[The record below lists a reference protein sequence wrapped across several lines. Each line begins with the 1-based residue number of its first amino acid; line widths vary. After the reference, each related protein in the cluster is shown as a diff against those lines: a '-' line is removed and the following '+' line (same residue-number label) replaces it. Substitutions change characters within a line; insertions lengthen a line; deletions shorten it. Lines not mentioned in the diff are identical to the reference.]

1 MFQWPS
7 SLAGFRI
14 TSHHIWELNFQVD
27 FDFLFAIINRLN
39 LSTVQQAWVITK
51 ENNSSKTFP
60 QVFFSP
66 FDAITNR
73 KFRYNTFGSRRLFN
87 RSRKFT
93 LFVCILSFFSNKYF
107 PPVMSERDRN
117 SKLFEVVKTEEMQTI
132 SIYSFF
138 LRDWNFIS
146 QNSRLYLLR
155 IARWFMREIIKRL
168 IRSNLL
174 NLVVS
179 EMWWVVGWGESG
191 VSKSSKW
198 DDDEERSTALLI
210 IRRLFLLIVFRRRCC
225 RSS

>member
-14 TSHHIWELNFQVD
+14 TSHHNWELNFQVD

-60 QVFFSP
+60 QVFP

-93 LFVCILSFFSNKYF
+93 LFVCILSFLSNKYF
-107 PPVMSERDRN
+107 PPAMSERDRN

-138 LRDWNFIS
+138 KRLKFHLTKLS
-146 QNSRLYLLR
+146 TLSRF
-155 IARWFMREIIKRL
+155 ARWFMGEIIKRL

-198 DDDEERSTALLI
+198 DDDEEWNTVLLI